1 MPGTKMSYQEKRRR
15 AYNKLI
21 PVTDQ
26 LDAVLK
32 AFDMVLQ
39 DGGDL
44 PYELI
49 DIIEKWQNVKAKY
62 PKD

>member
-1 MPGTKMSYQEKRRR
+1 MPRTKMSYQEKRRR
-15 AYNKLI
+15 AYNKQI
-21 PVTDQ
+21 PLTDQ
-26 LDAVLK
+26 MDAVLK

-49 DIIEKWQNVKAKY
+49 DIIEKWQNIKAKY

>member
-1 MPGTKMSYQEKRRR
+1 MPRTKMSYQEKRQR
-15 AYNKLI
+15 AYNKQI
-21 PVTDQ
+21 PITDQ
-26 LDAVLK
+26 LDAILK

-39 DGGDL
+39 DGGEL

-49 DIIEKWQNVKAKY
+49 DIIEKWQNIKAKY